1 MHAFSRIVETFTRI
15 TKTASHTVE
24 TSAGTMKTVSRTVIC
39 RGLCTHK
46 RVVRLLCS
54 NRAECQLGSHDVNQQ
69 QSYSPISLSTTPL
82 NSKSFSRRPETEA
95 DRFFF
100 FLAQK
105 KIYTHESGFRP
116 LVSRYR
122 PPSVYPI
129 GKATIGLV
137 QPATRQQCLRHAQ
150 ALVTTQTSPQPLA
163 SVDGVCTLP
172 TRLHTPHRNS
182 CRFLHLDP

>member
-1 MHAFSRIVETFTRI
+1 MRASALPYRKVTECIHHDSLFMHAFSRIVETFTRI

-24 TSAGTMKTVSRTVIC
+24 TSAGTMKTVSRTIETSA
-39 RGLCTHK
+39 RIK
-46 RVVRLLCS
+46 RVVRLLCL

-95 DRFFF
+95 DRFFA
-100 FLAQK
+100 AQK
-105 KIYTHESGFRP
+105 KIYTYESGFRP

-137 QPATRQQCLRHAQ
+137 QPATRQLCLRHVQ
-150 ALVTTQTSPQPLA
+150 APVTTQTSP
-163 SVDGVCTLP
+163 
-172 TRLHTPHRNS
+172 RH
-182 CRFLHLDP
+182 